1 MRDAEPLRALLEHIA
16 LQVFFCPVDKRTLQ
30 KLSRAAQR
38 KAYDAVLQIPPLER
52 VIEFHAVTV
61 IADDLF
67 MLEMNKV
74 CSGTHGGKVIFDV
87 LPCFDRHVHAG
98 EKMVIVVPARN
109 GGAQQTQLA
118 VDLRKMPPGDRLAVK
133 ERNTR
138 LSGDRA
144 DMCKVKIL
152 DPCVHMDEK
161 IGVFAV
167 EKAQLLFKN
176 FKVSVRN
183 DKPCVAH
190 EKHPF
195 RRFHYTEHRRE
206 SQSARP
212 CRRGEAH

>member
-1 MRDAEPLRALLEHIA
+1 MRDAEPIGTLLEHIA
-16 LQVFFCPVDKRTLQ
+16 LRVFFCPVDKRTLQ

-67 MLEMNKV
+67 VLEMNKV
-74 CSGTHGGKVIFDV
+74 CSGLHGGKVIFDV
-87 LPCFDRHVHAG
+87 LPCFDRHIHAG

-118 VDLRKMPPGDRLAVK
+118 VDLRKMPPGDRFAVK
-133 ERNTR
+133 ERN
-138 LSGDRA
+138 
-144 DMCKVKIL
+144 
-152 DPCVHMDEK
+152 MDEK

-195 RRFHYTEHRRE
+195 RRFIIRSIGRKVNRH
-206 SQSARP
+206 ARAE
-212 CRRGEAH
+212 GEKRIDIPRFTR